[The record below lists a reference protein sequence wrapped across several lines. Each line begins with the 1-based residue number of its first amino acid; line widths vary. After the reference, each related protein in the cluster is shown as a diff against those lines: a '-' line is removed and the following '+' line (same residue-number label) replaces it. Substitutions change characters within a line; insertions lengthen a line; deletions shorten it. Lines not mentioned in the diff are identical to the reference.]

1 MTTTVRLYAERRQW
15 PVDRIEV
22 RASRQPPSG
31 RITSIETEL
40 IIGGALEPD
49 QLARL
54 HDIASRCPV
63 TQTLAKG
70 VSFTHR

>member
-31 RITSIETEL
+31 RITNIETEL
-40 IIGGALEPD
+40 LVGGVLEPD
-49 QLARL
+49 QLKRL
-54 HDIASRCPV
+54 HEVASRCPV
-63 TQTLAKG
+63 TQTLANG

>member
-22 RASRQPPSG
+22 RATRQPPSG
-31 RITSIETEL
+31 RITQIETEL
-40 IIGGALEPD
+40 LVGGVLDAE
-49 QLARL
+49 QLKRL
-54 HDIASRCPV
+54 HDVASRCPV
-63 TQTLAKG
+63 TQTLANA

>member
-22 RASRQPPSG
+22 RATRQPQSG
-31 RITSIETEL
+31 RITHIETEL
-40 IIGGALEPD
+40 IVGGTLDAE
-49 QLARL
+49 QLKRL
-54 HDIASRCPV
+54 HEVASRCPV
-63 TQTLAKG
+63 TQTLANT